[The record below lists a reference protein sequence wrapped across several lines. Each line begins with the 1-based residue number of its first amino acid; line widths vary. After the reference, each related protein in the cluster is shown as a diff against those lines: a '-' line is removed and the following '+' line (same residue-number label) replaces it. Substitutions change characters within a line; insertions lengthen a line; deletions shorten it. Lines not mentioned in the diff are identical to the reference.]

1 MPITKADIIN
11 SIYNNLDIQK
21 QDSTTIVE
29 TLLEIIKHTL
39 ESGEDILISGFG
51 KFCVKDK
58 KDRKGRNPQTG
69 NDLILDA
76 RRVVTFRCSRTL
88 RENLNK
94 KKKRKNHRDCGT
106 LKKGRANVKEISRM
120 SII

>member
-39 ESGEDILISGFG
+39 ESGEDVLISGFG

-76 RRVVTFRCSRTL
+76 RRVVTFKCSRTL

-94 KKKRKNHRDCGT
+94 KKKRK
-106 LKKGRANVKEISRM
+106 KS
-120 SII
+120 

>member
-1 MPITKADIIN
+1 MPMTKANLID
-11 SIYNNLDIQK
+11 SIYNNLDLQK
-21 QDSTTIVE
+21 QESRIIVE
-29 TLLEIIKHTL
+29 SLLETIKHTL
-39 ESGEDILISGFG
+39 ESGEDVLISGFG

-76 RRVVTFRCSRTL
+76 RRVVTFKCSRTL

-94 KKKRKNHRDCGT
+94 KKKRK
-106 LKKGRANVKEISRM
+106 KS
-120 SII
+120 

>member
-58 KDRKGRNPQTG
+58 NKRRGRNPQTG
-69 NDLILDA
+69 NSVILDA
-76 RRVVTFRCSRTL
+76 RRVVTFKCSRTL

-94 KKKRKNHRDCGT
+94 KKKRRKP
-106 LKKGRANVKEISRM
+106 
-120 SII
+120 